1 MKDLH
6 WLGMEALGV
15 LHQSVVDDH
24 GGDSLIRDA
33 HRLEAAVMRPL
44 QQSSYGEQ
52 SLSRLTAAYAVGLVQ
67 GHPFMDGNKRT
78 GFMAA
83 AAFLELNGRVL
94 VAPETEVVLQT
105 LGLAAGEVT
114 EAQYAVWLEKSSR
127 PSAPKPKKRRK

>member
-1 MKDLH
+1 M
-6 WLGMEALGV
+6 V
-15 LHQSVVDDH
+15 
-24 GGDSLIRDA
+24 
-33 HRLEAAVMRPL
+33 RPRQL
-44 QQSSYGEQ
+44 SSYGEE
-52 SLSRLTAAYAVGLVQ
+52 SLSRLAAAYAVGLVQ

-114 EAQYAVWLEKSSR
+114 EAQYAAWLEKSSR
-127 PSAPKPKKRRK
+127 PSVPKAKKRRK